1 MISWFDDMSDRELL
15 NLIPFFEALA
25 NIDDVYMFLGTG
37 DLQQADTSLNQL
49 TNHADATINIADVTA
64 GPLSLHADTSTEQLI
79 YSANMTADSVTD
91 YADTT
96 PDSPMSACDSDG
108 GVDND
113 MSLDEDT
120 VELELS

>member
-1 MISWFDDMSDRELL
+1 MSDRELL

-37 DLQQADTSLNQL
+37 DLQHADTSLNQL

-79 YSANMTADSVTD
+79 YSAETTANSVTD
-91 YADTT
+91 PADTA
-96 PDSPMSACDSDG
+96 PGSLMSACDSDG